1 MQLAARNAVAVA
13 VNIPKRVVSASAL
26 SRDPLRVAISSKGL
40 GLHQAR
46 TIVSTGRT
54 SRPVTAAGR
63 PTTPTSTRFSD
74 IHKRDSG
81 PLSRIPIRA
90 MSSQPSIPSTMKA
103 ILVKDGKGP
112 SDSLYMGEA
121 PVPKPG
127 DDEVLVKIKAFG
139 LNRMDIMQREGN
151 YPLPPHAPEIMG
163 VEFSGTVV
171 ATNNLK
177 DVEFKVGQ
185 EVFGLAV
192 GGAYA
197 EYIKV
202 PARMVLEKP
211 KELDWIQA
219 AAIPENY
226 LTAFQA
232 LRTISQLKPGE
243 DVLIHAGASGVGLA
257 AIQLAK
263 AFGANKVYV
272 TAGSEEKIQ
281 FCQDIGADKGFNYK
295 AGDWAEEL
303 AKHTGAKGPSG
314 SVDVI
319 VDFIGAP
326 YFNGNLAS
334 LKRDGRMVMLAFM
347 GGAKVKD
354 SVIAQLLFK
363 RLRIEG
369 STLRSRTVD
378 YQSDLVQGFV
388 QEKGLERLITGSC
401 SDGGN
406 KSDGARLVIH
416 KVYDWKDI
424 KQAHDEM
431 EANKNVGKIVITIDG
446 A

>member
-1 MQLAARNAVAVA
+1 
-13 VNIPKRVVSASAL
+13 
-26 SRDPLRVAISSKGL
+26 
-40 GLHQAR
+40 
-46 TIVSTGRT
+46 
-54 SRPVTAAGR
+54 
-63 PTTPTSTRFSD
+63 
-74 IHKRDSG
+74 
-81 PLSRIPIRA
+81 
-90 MSSQPSIPSTMKA
+90 MSSAEIPSKMKA

-112 SDSLYMGEA
+112 AENLYLGEA
-121 PVPKPG
+121 EVPQLE

-151 YPLPPHAPEIMG
+151 YPLPPHAPQIMG
-163 VEFSGTVV
+163 VEFSGHVV
-171 ATNNLK
+171 ASKNLK
-177 DVEFKVGQ
+177 GIQWKNGQ

-202 PARMVLEKP
+202 PSRMILEKP
-211 KELDWIQA
+211 SELDWVQA

-232 LRTISQLKPGE
+232 LRVIGDLKQGE
-243 DVLIHAGASGVGLA
+243 NVLIHAGASGVGLA
-257 AIQLAK
+257 AIQLAR
-263 AFGANKVYV
+263 AFGAGKIYI
-272 TAGSEEKIQ
+272 TAGSEDKIK
-281 FCQDIGADKGFNYK
+281 FCEEIGADKGFNYK

-303 AKHTGAKGPSG
+303 AKHTGAKGPAG

-326 YFNGNLAS
+326 YFNGNLQS

-347 GGAKVKD
+347 GGAKIKET
-354 SVIAQLLFK
+354 VIAQILFK

-369 STLRSRTVD
+369 STLRSRTVE

-388 QEKGLERLITGSC
+388 REKGLERLIS
-401 SDGGN
+401 
-406 KSDGARLVIH
+406 GARQGSDSKEGSKLVIH
-416 KVYDWKDI
+416 KVYSWKDI
-424 KQAHDEM
+424 KEAHDEM
-431 EANKNVGKIVITIDG
+431 EANKNVGKIIITVDD

>member
-1 MQLAARNAVAVA
+1 
-13 VNIPKRVVSASAL
+13 
-26 SRDPLRVAISSKGL
+26 
-40 GLHQAR
+40 
-46 TIVSTGRT
+46 
-54 SRPVTAAGR
+54 
-63 PTTPTSTRFSD
+63 
-74 IHKRDSG
+74 
-81 PLSRIPIRA
+81 
-90 MSSQPSIPSTMKA
+90 MSSEIPSQMKA

-112 SDSLYMGEA
+112 SDNLHLGEA
-121 PVPKPG
+121 TVPELG

-151 YPLPPHAPEIMG
+151 YPLPPHAPQIMG
-163 VEFSGTVV
+163 VEFSGHIV
-171 ATNNLK
+171 ATKNLGDIQWK
-177 DVEFKVGQ
+177 EGQ

-202 PARMVLEKP
+202 PARMILEKP
-211 KELDWIQA
+211 AELDWIQA

-232 LRTISQLKPGE
+232 LRTICDLQKGE
-243 DVLIHAGASGVGLA
+243 NVLIHAGASGVGLA
-257 AIQLAK
+257 AIQLAR
-263 AFGANKVYV
+263 AFGAGKIYI
-272 TAGSEEKIQ
+272 TAGSDEKIQ
-281 FCQDIGADKGFNYK
+281 FCQDVGADKGFNYK
-295 AGDWAEEL
+295 ASDWSEEL
-303 AKHTGAKGPSG
+303 AKHTGAQGPAG

-326 YFNGNLAS
+326 YFNGNLHS

-347 GGAKVKD
+347 GGAKIKE

-369 STLRSRTVD
+369 STLRSRSVE

-388 QEKGLERLITGSC
+388 REKGLERLIS
-401 SDGGN
+401 
-406 KSDGARLVIH
+406 GAQKEGDKLVIH
-416 KVYDWKDI
+416 KVYSWKDI
-424 KQAHDEM
+424 KDAHDEM
-431 EANKNVGKIVITIDG
+431 QANKNIGKIVITVDG

>member
-1 MQLAARNAVAVA
+1 MITLGRTAPR
-13 VNIPKRVVSASAL
+13 SL
-26 SRDPLRVAISSKGL
+26 LTAISRSAATPRLAFITGTSRAFT
-40 GLHQAR
+40 Q
-46 TIVSTGRT
+46 VSTAPRRT
-54 SRPVTAAGR
+54 HRLNIAKLSTAPASLRTRSRTM
-63 PTTPTSTRFSD
+63 TTE
-74 IHKRDSG
+74 
-81 PLSRIPIRA
+81 
-90 MSSQPSIPSTMKA
+90 IPSQMKA

-112 SDSLYMGEA
+112 SDNLYLGEA
-121 PVPKPG
+121 PVPTLG

-151 YPLPPHAPEIMG
+151 YPLPPHAPQIMG
-163 VEFSGTVV
+163 VEFSGHVV

-177 DVEFKVGQ
+177 DIPWKVGQ

-202 PARMVLEKP
+202 PSRMILEKP
-211 KELDWIQA
+211 SELDWVQA

-232 LRTISQLKPGE
+232 LRTICGLQKGE

-257 AIQLAK
+257 AIQLAR
-263 AFGANKVYV
+263 AFGAGKIYI
-272 TAGSEEKIQ
+272 TAGSEEKIK
-281 FCQDIGADKGFNYK
+281 FCEEIGADKGFNYK
-295 AGDWAEEL
+295 AVDWAEEL
-303 AKHTGAKGPSG
+303 AKHTGAKGPAG

-347 GGAKVKD
+347 GGAKIKE

-369 STLRSRTVD
+369 STLRSRTVE

-388 QEKGLERLITGSC
+388 EEGGLERLISGANK
-401 SDGGN
+401 DG
-406 KSDGARLVIH
+406 DGKGDVDHKLVIH
-416 KVYDWKDI
+416 KVYSWKDI
-424 KQAHDEM
+424 KEAHDEM
-431 EANKNVGKIVITIDG
+431 EANKNVGKIIITVDG

>member
-1 MQLAARNAVAVA
+1 MSAILPRAISVSFISSLAKRSLFIGAASSRAFTQASFATGHARNRRPSS
-13 VNIPKRVVSASAL
+13 IQKAL
-26 SRDPLRVAISSKGL
+26 ALNTVLGCQLRK
-40 GLHQAR
+40 
-46 TIVSTGRT
+46 
-54 SRPVTAAGR
+54 
-63 PTTPTSTRFSD
+63 
-74 IHKRDSG
+74 
-81 PLSRIPIRA
+81 
-90 MSSQPSIPSTMKA
+90 MSSTEVPSQMKA

-112 SDSLYMGEA
+112 SSNLYLGEA
-121 PVPKPG
+121 PVPELG

-151 YPLPPHAPEIMG
+151 YPLPPHAPQIMG
-163 VEFSGTVV
+163 VEFSGHIVSTK
-171 ATNNLK
+171 NLK
-177 DVEFKVGQ
+177 DIQWKVGQ

-202 PARMVLEKP
+202 PSRMILEKP
-211 KELDWIQA
+211 SELDWIQA

-232 LRTISQLKPGE
+232 LRVIGDLKKGE

-257 AIQLAK
+257 AIQLAR
-263 AFGANKVYV
+263 AFGAGKIYV
-272 TAGSEEKIQ
+272 TAGSEEKIN

-303 AKHTGAKGPSG
+303 AKHTGAKGPAG

-326 YFNGNLAS
+326 YFNGNLQS
-334 LKRDGRMVMLAFM
+334 LKRDGRMIMLAFM
-347 GGAKVKD
+347 GGAKIKET
-354 SVIAQLLFK
+354 VIAQILFK

-369 STLRSRTVD
+369 STLRSRTVE

-388 QEKGLERLITGSC
+388 KEEGLERLIS
-401 SDGGN
+401 
-406 KSDGARLVIH
+406 GARDANHKEGSKLVIH
-416 KVYDWKDI
+416 KVYSWKDI
-424 KQAHDEM
+424 KEAHDEM
-431 EANKNVGKIVITIDG
+431 EANKNVGKIIITIDG

>member
-1 MQLAARNAVAVA
+1 MSTQV
-13 VNIPKRVVSASAL
+13 P
-26 SRDPLRVAISSKGL
+26 SK
-40 GLHQAR
+40 
-46 TIVSTGRT
+46 
-54 SRPVTAAGR
+54 
-63 PTTPTSTRFSD
+63 
-74 IHKRDSG
+74 
-81 PLSRIPIRA
+81 
-90 MSSQPSIPSTMKA
+90 MKA
-103 ILVKDGKGP
+103 VLVKDGKGP
-112 SDSLYMGEA
+112 SDNLYIGEA
-121 PVPKPG
+121 PVPTLN

-139 LNRMDIMQREGN
+139 LNRMDILQREGN
-151 YPLPPHAPEIMG
+151 YPLPPHAPKIMG
-163 VEFSGTVV
+163 VEFSGTIV
-171 ATNNLK
+171 ATKNLK
-177 DVEFKVGQ
+177 DMHWKEGQ

-202 PARMVLEKP
+202 PARMILEKP
-211 KELDWIQA
+211 SELDWVQA

-232 LRTISQLKPGE
+232 LRVIADMKKGE
-243 DVLIHAGASGVGLA
+243 SVLIHAGASGVGLA

-263 AFGANKVYV
+263 AFGADKVFI
-272 TAGSEEKIQ
+272 TAGSQEKID
-281 FCQDIGADKGFNYK
+281 FCQSIGATKGFNYK
-295 AGDWAEEL
+295 AGDWADEL
-303 AKHTGAKGPSG
+303 AQYNGVKGPAG

-326 YFNGNLAS
+326 YFNGNLQS

-347 GGAKVKD
+347 GGAKIKET
-354 SVIAQLLFK
+354 VIAQILYK

-388 QEKGLERLITGSC
+388 KEKGLERLISGCAHDHKDGS
-401 SDGGN
+401 
-406 KSDGARLVIH
+406 KLVIH
-416 KVYDWKDI
+416 KVYDWQDI

-431 EANKNVGKIVITIDG
+431 KANKNVGKIMITIPG